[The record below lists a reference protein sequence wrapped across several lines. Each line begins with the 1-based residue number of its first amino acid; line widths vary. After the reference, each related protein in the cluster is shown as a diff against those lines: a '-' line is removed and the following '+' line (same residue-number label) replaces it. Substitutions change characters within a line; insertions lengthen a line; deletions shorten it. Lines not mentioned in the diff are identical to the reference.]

1 VRDPGRRDGNPRP
14 ASWRHLSQQFV
25 PSQACVPRSTLRVH
39 DPNLRRP
46 TGRPIPIPR
55 DAHLG
60 PLPDHVST
68 EADPRPPAQ
77 LQAKRGDLSKGA
89 GNGRGQ
95 IRRLEHQQLDLGP
108 AGQRRQSVKPLAED
122 GRGPTRAIARQGRQ
136 VQQQQVHRSVLE
148 EHRRHRQR
156 LLESVRRESDQP
168 FESHAPSRRLHRVE
182 APREVQVGGYPAGG
196 LDLGD
201 GPQPQSGL
209 AARPIPLESRRR
221 SARQSAQTQDGIER
235 AKAGGDRPFICRGR
249 RNLRP
254 AQRPHFVFR
263 SGPRR
268 HRQ

>member
-1 VRDPGRRDGNPRP
+1 MRDPGRRDGNPRP
-14 ASWRHLSQQFV
+14 ASWRHLSQQLV
-25 PSQACVPRSTLRVH
+25 PSQTCVPRSTLRVH

-77 LQAKRGDLSKGA
+77 LQAKRGDLGKRA

-108 AGQRRQSVKPLAED
+108 AGQRRQSVQPLAED
-122 GRGPTRAIARQGRQ
+122 GRGQTRAIARQGRQ

-156 LLESVRRESDQP
+156 LLESVRREDAQP
-168 FESHAPSRRLHRVE
+168 FERHAPGRRLPRVE
-182 APREVQVGGYPAGG
+182 APREVQVGDYPAGS

-201 GPQPQSGL
+201 SPQPESGL
-209 AARPIPLESRRR
+209 AARPVPLESRGR
-221 SARQSAQTQDGIER
+221 SARQPAQTQDGVER

-254 AQRPHFVFR
+254 AQRPHFVFQ